1 MTLYSKKGNE
11 LSHKNIHDVI
21 FRIINIADGNPGIA
35 MSMWLSFIKYDN
47 ERFYMEL
54 NKTYEDVEIENTN
67 WLSLLQRLMIF
78 GNISKEEFKYEQGD
92 FIQRNIKL
100 LEKTGLV
107 TPIRKDSYKIDEFL
121 KPFVERWLKNKE
133 II

>member
-1 MTLYSKKGNE
+1 MTVLNPLPDKSIEKILSHRHEMGNLTLYSKKGNE

-100 LEKTGLV
+100 LEKQ
-107 TPIRKDSYKIDEFL
+107 D
-121 KPFVERWLKNKE
+121 WLLR
-133 II
+133 